1 MECLHSIYSYP
12 SKKERSLESDQITQ
26 IADEKPVSLFTCAA
40 RADRLRCFVRASSGI
55 RLSSVLFQRENVQN
69 FLLYLCGAGKLRN
82 CPAQPLFQ
90 RRDQKHP
97 AFFHCHDA
105 RKGRLRAGAGA
116 AGKQPLPRCKL
127 YADGFLPA
135 CRAEQRRRRAGVP
148 LHDAPVR
155 AHQPHA
161 DRNRA
166 GCADAK
172 LADQSENRHLLLR
185 LCGDLEMDG
194 LYDGHPACGAS
205 GDRHDLL

>member
-1 MECLHSIYSYP
+1 MNQTKSLKLRMKSPYPYSLVLPALIVYGVLYVLP
-12 SKKERSLESDQITQ
+12 
-26 IADEKPVSLFTCAA
+26 AA
-40 RADRLRCFVRASSGI
+40 SG
-55 RLSSVLFQRENVQN
+55 
-69 FLLYLCGAGKLRN
+69 FLLSFFNVKTFKISSFTFAGLENYATVLRN
-82 CPAQPLFQ
+82 PYFSVAIKNTLL
-90 RRDQKHP
+90 
-97 AFFHCHDA
+97 FFHCHDA

-116 AGKQPLPRCKL
+116 AGKQPLPRRKL

-161 DRNRA
+161 DHNRA

-205 GDRHDLL
+205 GNRHDLLWKPQSSTVPAAGSSFAL